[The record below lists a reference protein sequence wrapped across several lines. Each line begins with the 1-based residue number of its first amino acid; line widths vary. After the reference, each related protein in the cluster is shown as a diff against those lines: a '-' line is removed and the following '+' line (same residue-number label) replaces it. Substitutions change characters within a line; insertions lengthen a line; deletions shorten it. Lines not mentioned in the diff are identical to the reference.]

1 MRKGSAPALELNL
14 HEYQDFQAWI
24 AELEELM
31 QQGSTPLNIKKA
43 ILDPENIPANFRAH
57 ISSEIMPAKI

>member
-1 MRKGSAPALELNL
+1 
-14 HEYQDFQAWI
+14 
-24 AELEELM
+24 LEELM
-31 QQGSTPLNIKKA
+31 QQGSTLLNIKKA

>member
-1 MRKGSAPALELNL
+1 MVTNTSDIWRYFYF
-14 HEYQDFQAWI
+14 YQKDFQAWI

-43 ILDPENIPANFRAH
+43 ILDPKNIPMNLRADT
-57 ISSEIMPAKI
+57 SSEIVPPKI